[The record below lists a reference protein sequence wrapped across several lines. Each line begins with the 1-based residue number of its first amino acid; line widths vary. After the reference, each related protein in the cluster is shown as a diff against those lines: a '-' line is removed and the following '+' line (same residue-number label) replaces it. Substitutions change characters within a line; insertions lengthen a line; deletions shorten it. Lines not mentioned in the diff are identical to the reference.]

1 MLSLLKVAVP
11 MKSDTQL
18 FKSFEW
24 IWPSTPLRL
33 AIIIVV
39 ALVARW
45 LMRKGIDQLIK
56 WMNNRSARRPAPEV
70 NRTGRAWSDI
80 IGRGA
85 ERQAKRTTTMGR
97 LLSNIGVAIILI
109 IAIFSGF
116 SAVGIQLTPII
127 ASAGVAGIAIA
138 FGAQSLVKDL
148 LTGMFLI
155 FEDQYGVGDV
165 VEIDKLKGTVEEVGL
180 RTTRIRDFNGMSWY
194 LRNGEILKVGN
205 VTQGWAQSIV
215 DIGVHQSEDPQIVM
229 RVIRKVLAE
238 VDSDPEF
245 AESLLEEPKV
255 LGVTDISNGVMTFQ
269 VAVKC
274 VAQTQFDVIRTIRR
288 KIKDAFDE
296 ARIRGGFDDTRAKDT
311 TK

>member
-11 MKSDTQL
+11 MKSDTAIFQ
-18 FKSFEW
+18 SFTW
-24 IWPSTPLRL
+24 LWPSTPIHL